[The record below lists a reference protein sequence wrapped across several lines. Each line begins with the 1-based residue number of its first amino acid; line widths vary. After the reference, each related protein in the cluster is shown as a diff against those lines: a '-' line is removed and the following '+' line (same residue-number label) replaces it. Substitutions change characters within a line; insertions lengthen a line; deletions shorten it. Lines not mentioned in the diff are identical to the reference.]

1 MSRLITNPKWR
12 WFTSFLVVIAVTVT
26 SFFLTNASGKPRRVS
41 AENTVGTRSATHI
54 AAASAFTFS
63 NPIELTGHP
72 QPTPQIFYQGDGEPE
87 IKADIWGNIYVT
99 AIQGIPGGVDL
110 WKSINKGTSFVYLG
124 QPDGAQDHCSNLT
137 PQQCAAVGG
146 GDDSIDV
153 SNGGYLYVSS
163 LWGQS
168 VTMSS
173 SYDGGTGGVQPGQ
186 AWNVNPAAATIP
198 GIVPLV
204 IGDDRQWVA
213 AYGPQTVYLAY
224 KDALSGIDVEKS
236 TDGGKT
242 FGPPT
247 MPYDAM
253 STLFADL
260 QGNMVVDQY
269 NGNVYTAFIPNASGG
284 HSHAEI
290 WLARSTDGGATWS
303 LTLAYQGPA
312 GTDNA
317 GVFPLLAVDR
327 GGNLHLVFTRV
338 DATRHCHIFLTSTA
352 NPAAPSPTWLPAVQ
366 IDSGGGNTVTAVQ
379 PWVVAGSPGRV
390 DVTWLG
396 SAAASP
402 DVASDWYVF
411 FSQTT
416 NALSG
421 SPLFN
426 EVQVTSNRV
435 HNHSI
440 CFNGGGCA
448 SNGTPH
454 GEPGNRDMLEYYT
467 MTLDSEGNANIA
479 YSDSVTNCPQTPPDP
494 ILGPFCQTNAW
505 FVKQTGGTS
514 AYAPPPGPAPVTF
527 GPNIHLPGSDN
538 NNGEPSLAV
547 DSHNCIYASALGAA
561 FWASENGGYT
571 FRNTTAPP
579 ALGGGD
585 EDLVTVPQANGARND
600 SIYYGDLLLA
610 DIDVFKSTDRGVT
623 WSNTATPY
631 GHLNASSDRQWFAA
645 DRINANANQIIWE
658 MDHELASEDI
668 RVAASIDD
676 SVWGTT
682 SGIATCSMPTAGC
695 DPELGTTIPN
705 TNPGPVFVN
714 KITHEAIGVFLASTI
729 TTNTADPPFGKEP
742 NLWNFV
748 ASPPAL
754 GGGPPLNVANYP
766 IFKGVIDSP
775 TTAPAGTTTYGS
787 HLAAIFPSGDA
798 DSAGNVYAV
807 WSMLSARPN
816 ATIGANPATTWDIW
830 FASSHDGGKTFYGPF
845 KISSA
850 TGTAVFPWIAAGDAG
865 KVDIAWYQ
873 ANNPAPPLLSDPT
886 TPAELTGGPNSMPAG
901 TFWNVMFA
909 QSVNA
914 DSREP
919 SFTTVQASDNPNHRG
934 SISIG
939 GTTGS
944 ADRSLADYFNVY
956 VGPDGIANIMYTDNA
971 NATGSEAN
979 HVSYVRQNGGPIAL
993 NNPSGVTCLGGAPIP
1008 IKVVSQK
1015 THANGTFE
1023 VNLPLAPHGIECR
1036 RGQPG
1041 TDQHK
1046 VVFTFPVP
1054 VTLTSATITSG
1065 NGTVNSTTI
1074 SGNTVTVNLTAS
1086 PGPQKIVIKLTG
1098 VNDGSG
1104 NSGDISWP
1112 MDILLADVNAS
1123 ASVDSGDVFLLQQ
1136 QNGQALPPVG
1146 SADFRRDI
1154 NLNGSID
1161 SGDVFTGQKQNPSQ
1175 LPP

>member
-26 SFFLTNASGKPRRVS
+26 SFFLSTASGKQRRVS
-41 AENTVGTRSATHI
+41 TGNAVETRAGTHVLAPTG
-54 AAASAFTFS
+54 FTFK
-63 NPIELTGHP
+63 
-72 QPTPQIFYQGDGEPE
+72 TPLQMLRTLSPAFFQQGGEPE
-87 IKADIWGNIYVT
+87 IKVDLFGNIYVT
-99 AIQGIPGGVDL
+99 AIQGVPGGVDL
-110 WKSINKGTSFVYLG
+110 WKSIDKGTSFAYLG
-124 QPDGAQDHCSNLT
+124 QPDGAQDKCGPSGPAPT
-137 PQQCAAVGG
+137 PVPCPGGLGG
-146 GDDSIDV
+146 GDDQIDV
-153 SNGGYLYVSS
+153 SSGGYLYVSS
-163 LWGQS
+163 LWLGN
-168 VTMSS
+168 VTMST
-173 SYDGGTGGVQPGQ
+173 SYDGGTGGVMPGQ
-186 AWNVNPAAATIP
+186 KWEVHPAAAGLP
-198 GIVPLV
+198 S
-204 IGDDRQWVA
+204 DDRQWVA
-213 AYGPQTVYLAY
+213 AYGPSTVYLAY
-224 KDALSGIDVEKS
+224 ANAQVISPPGVVGLFVTKS
-236 TDGGKT
+236 IDGGKT
-242 FGPPT
+242 FSAPT
-247 MPYDAM
+247 PITSPTALDSVNVEGNLVADPY
-253 STLFADL
+253 T
-260 QGNMVVDQY
+260 GNL
-269 NGNVYTAFIPNASGG
+269 YTAYLLNASLN
-284 HSHAEI
+284 AI
-290 WLARSTDGGATWS
+290 QVARSTDGGATWS
-303 LTLAYQGPA
+303 TMTAYTGPA
-312 GTDNA
+312 GTNNR
-317 GVFPLLAVDR
+317 GVFPIVAVDR

-338 DATRHCHIFLTSTA
+338 EASGACHIWMTSSA
-352 NPAAPSPTWLPAVQ
+352 NPAAATPTWLPAVQ
-366 IDSGGGNTVTAVQ
+366 VDSGSGNTTTAVE
-379 PWVVAGSPGRV
+379 PWVVAGSAGRV
-390 DVTWLG
+390 DIAWLG
-396 SAAASP
+396 SPAANP
-402 DVASDWYVF
+402 DVVSNWQLF
-411 FSQTT
+411 FAQTT

-426 EVQVTSNRV
+426 QVQVTTNQV
-435 HNHSI
+435 HSGSI
-440 CFNGGGCA
+440 CFNGSGCA
-448 SNGTPH
+448 NASTPH
-454 GEPGNRDMLEYYT
+454 GEPGNRDMAEYFT
-467 MTLDSEGNANIA
+467 MTLDGDGNANIA
-479 YSDSVTNCPQTPPDP
+479 FPDSVNNCDP
-494 ILGPFCQTNAW
+494 NVCVTNAW
-505 FVKQTGGTS
+505 FTKQTGGTS

-682 SGIATCSMPTAGC
+682 SAIATCSMPTAGC

-714 KITHEAIGVFLASTI
+714 KVTHQAIGVFLASTI

-775 TTAPAGTTTYGS
+775 ATAPAGTTTYGT

-845 KISSA
+845 KVSSA

-886 TPAELTGGPNSMPAG
+886 SPAELTGGPNSMPAG

-971 NATGSEAN
+971 NATGSEIN
-979 HVSYVRQNGGPIAL
+979 HVAYVRQNGGPIAL

-1098 VNDGSG
+1098 VNDSSG

-1136 QNGQALPPVG
+1136 QNGQALPPTG

>member
-1 MSRLITNPKWR
+1 MSKFIKNPKCR
-12 WFTSFLVVIAVTVT
+12 WFTSLVAITVITVT
-26 SFFLTNASGKPRRVS
+26 GFFLSNASGKQGRVS
-41 AENTVGTRSATHI
+41 AEDPVQTRAATHVSSTT
-54 AAASAFTFS
+54 ASSFSAPIQMVRPLSPAFF
-63 NPIELTGHP
+63 
-72 QPTPQIFYQGDGEPE
+72 QQGGEPE
-87 IKADIWGNIYVT
+87 IKIDIWNNIYVT
-99 AIQGIPGGVDL
+99 AIQGVPGGVDL
-110 WKSINKGTSFVYLG
+110 WKSIDKGATFVYLG
-124 QPDGAQDHCSNLT
+124 EPDGAQDKCPTL
-137 PQQCAAVGG
+137 PQCAALGG
-146 GDDSIDV
+146 GDDQIDL
-153 SNGGYLYVSS
+153 SPGGYLYVSS
-163 LWGQS
+163 LWLGN
-168 VTMSS
+168 VTMST
-173 SYDGGTGGVQPGQ
+173 SYDGGTGGVAAGQ
-186 AWNVNPAAATIP
+186 KWEVHPAAAGLP
-198 GIVPLV
+198 S
-204 IGDDRQWVA
+204 DDRQWIA
-213 AYGPQTVYLAY
+213 ASGPSTLYMSYANAALVSPPGVVGLFVT
-224 KDALSGIDVEKS
+224 KSIDA
-236 TDGGKT
+236 GKT
-242 FGPPT
+242 FSAPT
-247 MPYDAM
+247 PITPVGALDSVNVEGNLVADPY
-253 STLFADL
+253 T
-260 QGNMVVDQY
+260 GNL
-269 NGNVYTAFIPNASGG
+269 YTAYLLNASLN
-284 HSHAEI
+284 AI
-290 WLARSTDGGATWS
+290 QVARSTDGGATWTS
-303 LTLAYQGPA
+303 TTAYTGPA
-312 GTDNA
+312 GTDNR
-317 GVFPLLAVDR
+317 GVFPILAVDR

-338 DATRHCHIFLTSTA
+338 EADRHCHVYLTSSP
-352 NPAAPSPTWLPAVQ
+352 NPGAPAPTWLPAVQ
-366 IDSGGGNTVTAVQ
+366 VDSGGGNTTTAVE
-379 PWVVAGSPGRV
+379 PWVVGGSAGVV
-390 DVTWLG
+390 DITWLG

-402 DVASDWYVF
+402 DVPSNWYVF

-416 NALSG
+416 NAMSG

-426 EVQVTSNRV
+426 ESQVTAARV
-435 HNHSI
+435 HDHSI

-448 SNGTPH
+448 SAGTPG

-467 MTLDSEGNANIA
+467 MTLDPNGMANII
-479 YSDSVTNCPQTPPDP
+479 YPDSVTNCPADT
-494 ILGPFCQTNAW
+494 CVTNAW
-505 FVKQTGGTS
+505 YTRQTGGTS
-514 AYAPPPGPAPVTF
+514 AYAPPAGPAPVTF
-527 GPNIHLPGSDN
+527 AATINLPGSTGN
-538 NNGEPSLAV
+538 SGEPSVAV
-547 DSHNCIYASALGAA
+547 DSHNCIYGSALGAT
-561 FWASENGGYT
+561 FWASEDGGYT

-645 DRINANANQIIWE
+645 DRINANADQIIWE

-668 RVAASIDD
+668 RVAASVND

-695 DPELGTTIPN
+695 DPELGGTIPN

-714 KITHEAIGVFLASTI
+714 KVTHQAIGVFLASTI

-742 NLWNFV
+742 NLWNFI
-748 ASPPAL
+748 ASPPAA

-775 TTAPAGTTTYGS
+775 VTAPAGTTTYGS

-807 WSMLSARPN
+807 WSLPSARPN

-845 KISSA
+845 KISSG

-873 ANNPAPPLLSDPT
+873 ANNPTPPLVSDPT
-886 TPAELTGGPNSMPAG
+886 SPAELTGGPNSMPAG

-909 QSVNA
+909 QSLNA
-914 DSREP
+914 NTREP

-971 NATGSEAN
+971 NATGSETN
-979 HVSYVRQNGGPIAL
+979 HISYVRQNGGPVAL
-993 NNPSGVTCLGGAPIP
+993 NNPSGVACLVGPPIP

-1015 THANGTFE
+1015 THGLAGIFE
-1023 VNLPLAPHGIECR
+1023 VNLPLSPHGIECR
-1036 RGQPG
+1036 LGQPG

-1054 VTLTSATITSG
+1054 VTLTSASITSG

-1086 PGPQKIVIKLTG
+1086 PGPQKIVIKLSA
-1098 VNDGSG
+1098 VNDNAG
-1104 NSGDISWP
+1104 NTGDISWP
-1112 MDILLADVNAS
+1112 FDVLIGDVNANR
-1123 ASVDSGDVFLLQQ
+1123 SVTTGDVTAVQ
-1136 QNGQALPPVG
+1136 GAVG
-1146 SADFRRDI
+1146 ATAGPSNFRNDL
-1154 NLNGSID
+1154 NLNGTVTT
-1161 SGDVFTGQKQNPSQ
+1161 GDVVVAQGKVGGQ